1 MTAAGGSAS
10 AAAPAAGEHN
20 SENQGGGGPAPSF
33 DGSKEQSFQVW
44 KRKIQLWKIA
54 TVGIGDG
61 PAEEKMKRK
70 LASKVAGRLGG
81 RAQELALNM
90 EDDELTATDGLEQLI
105 AKLDKVY
112 GETDVQRSFKT
123 LKQLLALVWT
133 TGTDIEDFLAQFE
146 LLYNKTS
153 QGSQGVKLSSTV
165 QAMLVLMC
173 AKLSSE
179 EELAVMSNCR
189 EPLDYTDVRNTMNR
203 LFKDSRK
210 KGKTAYV
217 ADGQW
222 DAWMGSPITDT
233 DGSVVG
239 YNLEGDFY
247 MMGTEGGDDAGD
259 WPDAMWVKGK
269 KFVRNGGKGKGKGGS
284 KGKDGKKGGGP
295 KGPQDMSKVKC
306 YGCGE
311 KGHFARDCTKKPK
324 EGNVTFTVGDGQPSA
339 K

>member
-1 MTAAGGSAS
+1 MSGGSGG
-10 AAAPAAGEHN
+10 AAAAASTDSHDN
-20 SENQGGGGPAPSF
+20 NQSGGGPAPSF

-54 TVGIGDG
+54 TVGVGDG
-61 PAEEKMKRK
+61 IPEEKMKRK

-90 EDDELTATDGLEQLI
+90 DDEELTAVDGLEQLI
-105 AKLDKVY
+105 AKLDKIY
-112 GETDVQRSFKT
+112 GETDVQRTFKT

-133 TGTDIEDFLAQFE
+133 PGMDIEDFLAQFE

-153 QGSQGVKLSSTV
+153 QGTQGVKLSSTV

-173 AKLSSE
+173 AKLSTE
-179 EELAVMSNCR
+179 EELAVMSNCK

-203 LFKDSRK
+203 LFKERK
-210 KGKTAYV
+210 KGKSAYV
-217 ADGQW
+217 AEGMDG
-222 DAWMGSPITDT
+222 WMGSQIMDT

-239 YNLEGDFY
+239 YNVDGDFY
-247 MMGTEGGDDAGD
+247 MIGGDGGDEAGD
-259 WPDAMWVKGK
+259 WPDVMWVKGK
-269 KFVRNGGKGKGKGGS
+269 KFVRNGGKGKGKGG
-284 KGKDGKKGGGP
+284 GKGKKGGKGEN

-324 EGNVTFTVGDGQPSA
+324 EGNITFTVGDGQPSA